1 MARSEFSVNSIRKGG
16 EKVNKKISIISI
28 ILFAAAM
35 LVSPVMGTGPINAAD
50 QNPNVG
56 VETGIYMPFAVP
68 WTKVELVLPSGV
80 IYRRIFWPNSITSVL
95 EKPADSFYCPTEIE
109 FDETNFMTWLTN
121 PDYIG
126 KWVHMSAAGYATLF
140 TVFGMTVP
148 SIPPEGV
155 YLLAIG
161 V

>member
-1 MARSEFSVNSIRKGG
+1 M
-16 EKVNKKISIISI
+16 NKKISIICI
-28 ILFAAAM
+28 ILFVAAM
-35 LVSPVMGTGPINAAD
+35 FVSPVMGTGPINAVD
-50 QNPNVG
+50 ENPNVV
-56 VETGIYMPFAVP
+56 VETGIYTGEINGVPFAVP

-95 EKPADSFYCPTEIE
+95 VKPADSFYCPTEIE

-126 KWVHMSAAGYATLF
+126 KWVHISAAGYAALF

-148 SIPPEGV
+148 SIPTKGV
-155 YLLAIG
+155 YLLAI
-161 V
+161 